1 MNHSPVLPP
10 DEATLHALVD
20 RQLSADDAAAVLGW
34 LQSRPEDAARVAAW
48 QAQRAELQT
57 LHADLLQ
64 APLPVGVLETLRHPP
79 PPEAM
84 PDPLPDDAAAAP
96 TAPLPPPRAA
106 AAVHRLRAP
115 VAWAAGVALLTGL
128 LAGWQLAP
136 RLDAVVAARA
146 PARGEPPAPAF
157 VAEAVAAHV
166 VYLPEKRHPV
176 EVSAD
181 EHEHLVQ
188 WLSRRLGTP
197 LSVPR
202 LQAHGFTLVGGRL
215 LPGMPAPSPGAARA
229 AADGPPPPPAGVP
242 RAQFMYEGAAGQR
255 LTLYVSVLP
264 AAAAQPAQ
272 FQLAR
277 HGGTSRF
284 YWLQGRLGYA
294 LSGAL
299 ERDTLAAIARTVHEQ
314 LPPG

>member
-1 MNHSPVLPP
+1 MRHSPVLPP

-34 LQSRPEDAARVAAW
+34 LQSRPEEAARVAAW

-57 LHADLLQ
+57 LHADLLA
-64 APLPVGVLETLRHPP
+64 APLPEALIETLRRPP
-79 PPEAM
+79 P
-84 PDPLPDDAAAAP
+84 PDPLPEDDVPMPSAP
-96 TAPLPPPRAA
+96 SARQLPGSST
-106 AAVHRLRAP
+106 LRAP
-115 VAWAAGVALLTGL
+115 LAWAAGLALATGL
-128 LAGWQLAP
+128 VAGWQLAP
-136 RLDAVVAARA
+136 RLDALVAARGA
-146 PARGEPPAPAF
+146 SRAEPPAPAF
-157 VAEAVAAHV
+157 VAEAQAAHV

-176 EVSAD
+176 EVGAD

-215 LPGMPAPSPGAARA
+215 LPGLPGPAAQAPAPRSP
-229 AADGPPPPPAGVP
+229 DGTPAPPAGVP

-255 LTLYVSVLP
+255 LTLYVTVLP

-272 FQLAR
+272 FQL
-277 HGGTSRF
+277 SRQGATASF

-294 LSGAL
+294 LSGSL
-299 ERDTLAAIARTVHEQ
+299 ERETLAAIARTVHAQ